1 MVEIKEVEVETAEHF
16 FHRVGIAV
24 IQRGVRGDTRTNLI
38 QQLDG
43 FWHLERIDTLATG
56 GVNNTADDYLFWCV
70 QSRLVEVGDRR
81 DGYKPGILFSFRHE
95 GSVLSF
101 YNPLH
106 SDRANGDRP
115 VEDVDDLRP
124 YGINEMEEHFDVETL
139 NGSKMV
145 LRSKVLR
152 LVFKKF

>member
-1 MVEIKEVEVETAEHF
+1 MKVKHLFIYIILAVGVTMTTACEMDSNDN
-16 FHRVGIAV
+16 GA
-24 IQRGVRGDTRTNLI
+24 
-38 QQLDG
+38 LDG
-43 FWHLERIDTLATG
+43 FWHLERIDTLVTG

-81 DGYKPGILFSFRHE
+81 NGYKPGILFSFRHE